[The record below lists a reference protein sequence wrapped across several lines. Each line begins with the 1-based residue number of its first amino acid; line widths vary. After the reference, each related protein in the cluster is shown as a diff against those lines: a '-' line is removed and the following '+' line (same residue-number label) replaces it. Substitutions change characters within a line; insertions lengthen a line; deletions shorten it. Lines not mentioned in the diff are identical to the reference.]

1 MDLFDR
7 EKRPDRGWT
16 DLDGIRRKYATLER
30 KIEAGEA
37 TGAELEEFSS
47 MKSWIAAREK
57 EARRKW
63 EKSFGA

>member
-1 MDLFDR
+1 MSSPDR

-16 DLDGIRRKYATLER
+16 DLDGIRRRYAALER
-30 KIEAGEA
+30 KVEAGEA
-37 TGAELEEFSS
+37 TGVELEEFST

-63 EKSFGA
+63 EKSFGS

>member
-1 MDLFDR
+1 MDSSDR

-16 DLDGIRRKYATLER
+16 DLGGIRRKYAALER
-30 KIEAGEA
+30 RVEAGEA

-47 MKSWIAAREK
+47 MKSWIVAREK

-63 EKSFGA
+63 EKSFGD